1 MSEIDTEKE
10 PRFQTE
16 GDSNLETKSTQIPN
30 IQIGTGFNSQ
40 QIQTPSK
47 TSKLQIV
54 IFSILAA
61 SLAIIIGS
69 LVYLQ
74 FFGPNQTKPF
84 GAASRSSSS
93 STQNS
98 SVGESSSFLISSS
111 VGESSSFPNSLSRIS
126 TIKYAEAVAN
136 GAVQTTL
143 NSRSTPCGDLTT
155 DSKPWGFSGQV
166 SEGPITQECLG
177 GKYTW
182 WKVKWG
188 DGTEGWSIAD
198 NLKFYDA
205 PLAFNFGFITGEFT
219 YPSDFIPPQR
229 ACAKNIVTKA
239 IYCTDRSQSKTNPKV
254 YKLAVPVGKYY
265 VFASRWDSIDKSK
278 PEKIYYDENV
288 PCGLTFDCFKKTPN
302 PKPIAVEVK
311 AGLTT
316 SKIDPTDWYVDETVG
331 GYYRDF

>member
-1 MSEIDTEKE
+1 MSEIDTEKTNQASE
-10 PRFQTE
+10 QNTSTSNNQTVAS
-16 GDSNLETKSTQIPN
+16 GSVQAIPDLN
-30 IQIGTGFNSQ
+30 FDNSQ
-40 QIQTPSK
+40 LPTQ
-47 TSKLQIV
+47 TSKFQII
-54 IFSILAA
+54 IFSLLAA
-61 SLAIIIGS
+61 CLAIIIGS
-69 LVYLQ
+69 LIYLQ

-84 GAASRSSSS
+84 GAVSNSSSS

-98 SVGESSSFLISSS
+98 SVGESSSFSTSSSSS
-111 VGESSSFPNSLSRIS
+111 VS

-143 NSRSTPCGDLTT
+143 NSRSTPCGDIVG

-188 DGTEGWSIAD
+188 DGSEGWSIAD

-205 PLAFNFGFITGEFT
+205 PVAFNFGFITGEFI
-219 YPSDFIPPQR
+219 YPSEFLPPQR
-229 ACAKNIVTKA
+229 ACAKNVLTKA
-239 IYCTDRSQSKTNPKV
+239 VYCTDRSQSKINPKV

-288 PCGLTFDCFKKTPN
+288 PCGLTYECFKKTPN

-311 AGLTT
+311 PGLTT

>member
-1 MSEIDTEKE
+1 MPEIDT
-10 PRFQTE
+10 QNQ
-16 GDSNLETKSTQIPN
+16 D
-30 IQIGTGFNSQ
+30 
-40 QIQTPSK
+40 QIQTQTTPKSEADNSPALSQQKPSNLDNPAVSNK
-47 TSKLQIV
+47 ISKFQIV
-54 IFSILAA
+54 IFSFVATC
-61 SLAIIIGS
+61 LAIIVAS
-69 LVYLQ
+69 LIYLQ

-84 GAASRSSSS
+84 GAVSNTSSS
-93 STQNS
+93 QNS
-98 SVGESSSFLISSS
+98 SVGESSSLPSSS
-111 VGESSSFPNSLSRIS
+111 LSNSSLLSSSAPS
-126 TIKYAEAVAN
+126 IKYAEAVAN
-136 GAVQTTL
+136 GATQTTL
-143 NSRSTPCGDLTT
+143 NTRSAPCGEIVS

-166 SEGPITQECLG
+166 SDGPITQECLG

-188 DGTEGWSIAD
+188 DGSEGWSIAD

-205 PLAFNFGFITGEFT
+205 PLAFNFGFITGEFI
-219 YPSDFIPPQR
+219 YPSEFLPPQR
-229 ACAKNIVTKA
+229 ACAKNILNKA
-239 IYCTDRSQSKTNPKV
+239 IYCTDRAQSKVNPKV

-288 PCGLTFDCFKKTPN
+288 PCGLTFECFKATPN